1 MGDFIVSTNDGRTV
15 LAEERDIIK
24 LGDMQKITPEAP
36 RKKRFGIFEAGG
48 DLGGEPK
55 EVKGYRVRIFSSD
68 LGSNSNLLDG
78 KNSAIL
84 VTDGKTGD
92 SSTVMSNEPHLRLII
107 RDIFGK
113 RVIHAIP
120 VNYGNEGKHKM
131 FGGNFVWST
140 DSRFRNDVSEQ
151 PVALHDRV
159 EFSEGG
165 KTPTKYKI
173 FEGYDHFNNKP
184 LYKVT
189 DNEDYEGEW
198 HTNKSDAEKELNEL
212 NNSFGEGG
220 NIAKEN
226 NEMLHSQAKEA
237 KHHVDELHNILTSK
251 THIEPWVVAKMER
264 ATTDL
269 SDITHYLEGNNSKY
283 ENGGTIDQR
292 GDYMLLGRL
301 QSDCDYFLGFGN
313 GNEGR
318 LWAGNVKDQ
327 IAEMKSIYNR
337 LQVKPEWITMK
348 DINKYERQMKAKL
361 AEKGQMSNGGG
372 VDFGNNKVYK
382 LRAEGLN
389 DFLAFLQKGMYMR
402 VKSFTIKPIGVP
414 DVEVSFETDAS
425 LSEIKSKL
433 REVPDSHVMLE
444 TVKPINEYTGEREED
459 YEEYAKGGGVGK
471 NYYQQYG
478 VGKSKYVVN
487 YHDGKKTHRDGSEFY
502 DIAIF
507 KNKVDLNNFISK
519 LRNEGYSEKYA
530 DGGEVGKKV
539 FNQMQGIGKSKYVVN
554 YHDGKKTHKDGSEF
568 YDIAI
573 FKNKVDLNNF
583 IKKLTSEG
591 YVEKYSEGGKL
602 GSNLN
607 PHSFTLDELNN
618 LLRDKDIYISYFMS
632 GWSGITPAAENKFIF
647 TSISSLAFKQWKD
660 KKLTISNYGQIE
672 VDKGSENIGL
682 AIIVYEGESE
692 KPYTIRLYS
701 KDNIS
706 GLKEVAKEFI
716 TKMGRGGKLTSSQKA
731 KIEKVMHE
739 FKEGEL
745 HSGSKTGPVVKK
757 RDQAIAIALA
767 EANASKKMAD
777 GGKVSKFKVGDPVFG
792 ILSYFD
798 KIGYDL
804 AEDVLD
810 GNRYNGVILDIEYFA
825 DEDLETDYL
834 IEFEND
840 TTLFVPESEMGKKVF
855 HQFDENEMAD
865 GGGVDE
871 FGQGGEIKSGDVFLN
886 TERGN
891 LFEVRVK
898 TDTSFDGKKEKYY
911 VLKSI
916 PPNPNELPQVM
927 LVYEFER
934 YLKYGHFK
942 KQPKNKKMAAGGAVE
957 INSWVREKKGNA
969 RGQVY
974 EIDGDFV
981 KLQDKYGNK
990 GNTLFRISN
999 LKLSSRPRYAEG
1011 GGVDKNI
1018 ESTIITEEENA
1029 RLKQFIKHPIFKNY
1043 KEIGTFSSGGGY
1055 NHTMILLANNHVVT
1069 INWESGDVQYSY
1081 YTYKSIE
1088 EYAGE
1093 PEDAEKGWDNEFNAP
1108 ELIDGFPNY
1117 SDLDDKTF
1125 LDRMMA
1131 IKKAAGGKMTG
1142 WKHKK

>member
-1 MGDFIVSTNDGRTV
+1 MQSKLNGVVGQEITFDFQGEDKQGVIKEITDAGDYIVSTNDGRTV
-15 LAEERDIIK
+15 LAEEQDVIE
-24 LGDMQKITPEAP
+24 LGEMQKITPEAP
-36 RKKRFGIFEAGG
+36 RKKRFGLFESGG

-68 LGSNSNLLDG
+68 IKSNSNLLDG
-78 KNSAIL
+78 KNSAVLI
-84 VTDGKTGD
+84 TDGKTGD
-92 SSTVMSNEPHLRLII
+92 SSTVMSNEPHLRLIT
-107 RDIFGK
+107 REIFGK
-113 RVIHAIP
+113 KFLHAEP

-131 FGGNFVWST
+131 FGGTFLWSS

-151 PVALHDRV
+151 PIALHDRV
-159 EFSEGG
+159 EFAEGG
-165 KTPTKYKI
+165 TTSTKYKI

-198 HTNKSDAEKELNEL
+198 HTNKSDAEKELNDL
-212 NNSFGEGG
+212 NNSFAAGG
-220 NIAKEN
+220 NIAQEN
-226 NEMLHSQAKEA
+226 NEMLHTQAKEA

-251 THIEPWVVAKMER
+251 THIEPWIVAKMER

-269 SDITHYLEGNNSKY
+269 SDVTHYLDGNKMS
-283 ENGGTIDQR
+283 NGGTVDQR

-459 YEEYAKGGGVGK
+459 YSKGG
-471 NYYQQYG
+471 
-478 VGKSKYVVN
+478 
-487 YHDGKKTHRDGSEFY
+487 
-502 DIAIF
+502 I
-507 KNKVDLNNFISK
+507 
-519 LRNEGYSEKYA
+519 
-530 DGGEVGKKV
+530 
-539 FNQMQGIGKSKYVVN
+539 
-554 YHDGKKTHKDGSEF
+554 
-568 YDIAI
+568 
-573 FKNKVDLNNF
+573 
-583 IKKLTSEG
+583 
-591 YVEKYSEGGKL
+591 L
-602 GSNLN
+602 GSNFN
-607 PHSFTLDELNN
+607 PKSFTLEELNN
-618 LLRDKDIYISYFMS
+618 HINDKDIYISYFMS
-632 GWSGITPAAENKFIF
+632 GKSESETKSQFIF
-647 TSISSLAFKQWKD
+647 TSTASLAFKQWKE

-716 TKMGRGGKLTSSQKA
+716 TKMARGGKLTSSQKA

-777 GGKVSKFKVGDPVFG
+777 GG
-792 ILSYFD
+792 
-798 KIGYDL
+798 
-804 AEDVLD
+804 
-810 GNRYNGVILDIEYFA
+810 
-825 DEDLETDYL
+825 
-834 IEFEND
+834 
-840 TTLFVPESEMGKKVF
+840 
-855 HQFDENEMAD
+855 
-865 GGGVDE
+865 
-871 FGQGGEIKSGDVFLN
+871 
-886 TERGN
+886 
-891 LFEVRVK
+891 
-898 TDTSFDGKKEKYY
+898 
-911 VLKSI
+911 
-916 PPNPNELPQVM
+916 
-927 LVYEFER
+927 
-934 YLKYGHFK
+934 
-942 KQPKNKKMAAGGAVE
+942 
-957 INSWVREKKGNA
+957 
-969 RGQVY
+969 
-974 EIDGDFV
+974 
-981 KLQDKYGNK
+981 
-990 GNTLFRISN
+990 
-999 LKLSSRPRYAEG
+999 
-1011 GGVDKNI
+1011 GVDKNI

-1029 RLKQFIKHPIFKNY
+1029 KLKQFIKHPIFKNY
-1043 KEIGTFSSGGGY
+1043 KEIDTFSSGGGY

-1081 YTYKSIE
+1081 YTYKSID
-1088 EYAGE
+1088 EYAAE
-1093 PEDAEKGWDNEFNAP
+1093 PEDDEKGWDNEFNAP

-1131 IKKAAGGKMTG
+1131 FKKAAGGKMTG

>member
-1 MGDFIVSTNDGRTV
+1 MQSKYNGVVGQEITFDFQGEDKQGVIKEITDMGDYIVSTNDGRTV
-15 LAEERDIIK
+15 LAEEHDVIE
-24 LGDMQKITPEAP
+24 LGEMKKSTPEEP
-36 RKKRFGIFEAGG
+36 RKKRFGLFEDGG
-48 DLGGEPK
+48 NLGGEPRQL
-55 EVKGYRVRIFSSD
+55 KGYRVRVWSSD
-68 LGSNSNLLDG
+68 LGTSSNLLNN
-78 KNSAIL
+78 KKSAIL
-84 VTDGKTGD
+84 VTDGRTGD
-92 SSTVMSNEPHLRLII
+92 SSTVMENEPYLKLVEREIS
-107 RDIFGK
+107 GK
-113 RVIHAIP
+113 KVIHAIP

-159 EFSEGG
+159 EFAEGG

-212 NNSFGEGG
+212 NDSFAQGG
-220 NIAKEN
+220 SIEKEN
-226 NEMLHSQAKEA
+226 NQMLHNQAKEA
-237 KHHVDELHNILTSK
+237 KHHVDELHKILTSK

-269 SDITHYLEGNNSKY
+269 SDVTHYLDGNKMS
-283 ENGGTIDQR
+283 NGGTVDQR

-337 LQVKPEWITMK
+337 LEVKPEWITMK
-348 DINKYERQMKAKL
+348 DINKYERQMKAKM
-361 AEKGQMSNGGG
+361 AEKGQMSKGGG
-372 VDFGNNKVYK
+372 IDSGRNKVYK

-402 VKSFTIKPIGVP
+402 VKSFTIKPIGIP

-459 YEEYAKGGGVGK
+459 YAKGG
-471 NYYQQYG
+471 
-478 VGKSKYVVN
+478 
-487 YHDGKKTHRDGSEFY
+487 E
-502 DIAIF
+502 
-507 KNKVDLNNFISK
+507 
-519 LRNEGYSEKYA
+519 
-530 DGGEVGKKV
+530 
-539 FNQMQGIGKSKYVVN
+539 
-554 YHDGKKTHKDGSEF
+554 
-568 YDIAI
+568 
-573 FKNKVDLNNF
+573 
-583 IKKLTSEG
+583 
-591 YVEKYSEGGKL
+591 L
-602 GSNLN
+602 GSNFN

-632 GWSGITPAAENKFIF
+632 GWNGITPAAENKFIF
-647 TSISSLAFKQWKD
+647 TSTSSLAFKQWKD
-660 KKLTISNYGQIE
+660 KKLTISDFGQIE
-672 VDKGSENIGL
+672 VDKGSENIYL
-682 AIIVYEGESE
+682 TIIVYEGESE
-692 KPYTIRLYS
+692 KPYTIRIYS
-701 KDNIS
+701 KENIS
-706 GLKEVAKEFI
+706 GLKDFAKSLI
-716 TKMGRGGKLTSSQKA
+716 TKMGSGGKLTSAQKA

-767 EANASKKMAD
+767 EANASKKMA
-777 GGKVSKFKVGDPVFG
+777 
-792 ILSYFD
+792 
-798 KIGYDL
+798 
-804 AEDVLD
+804 
-810 GNRYNGVILDIEYFA
+810 R
-825 DEDLETDYL
+825 
-834 IEFEND
+834 
-840 TTLFVPESEMGKKVF
+840 
-855 HQFDENEMAD
+855 
-865 GGGVDE
+865 
-871 FGQGGEIKSGDVFLN
+871 
-886 TERGN
+886 
-891 LFEVRVK
+891 
-898 TDTSFDGKKEKYY
+898 
-911 VLKSI
+911 
-916 PPNPNELPQVM
+916 
-927 LVYEFER
+927 
-934 YLKYGHFK
+934 
-942 KQPKNKKMAAGGAVE
+942 GGAIE
-957 INSWVREKKGNA
+957 INSWVQEKKGNA

-974 EIDGDFV
+974 EIHGDFV
-981 KLQDKYGNK
+981 KLKDKYGNES
-990 GNTLFRISN
+990 NTLFRISN
-999 LKLSSRPRYAEG
+999 LKLSSRPRYVEG

-1018 ESTIITEEENA
+1018 ESSIITEEENA
-1029 RLKQFIKHPIFKNY
+1029 KLKQFIKHPIFKNY
-1043 KEIGTFSSGGGY
+1043 KEIDTFSSGGGY

-1093 PEDAEKGWDNEFNAP
+1093 PEDDEKGWDNEFNAP

>member
-1 MGDFIVSTNDGRTV
+1 MQSKLNGVVGQEITFDFQGEDKQGVIKEITDAGDYIVSTNDGRTV
-15 LAEERDIIK
+15 LAEEQDVIE
-24 LGDMQKITPEAP
+24 LGEMQKITPEAP
-36 RKKRFGIFEAGG
+36 RKKRFGLFESGG

-68 LGSNSNLLDG
+68 IKSNSNLLDG
-78 KNSAIL
+78 KNSAVL

-92 SSTVMSNEPHLRLII
+92 SSTVMSNEPHLRLIT
-107 RDIFGK
+107 REIFGK
-113 RVIHAIP
+113 KVLHAEP

-131 FGGNFVWST
+131 FGGTFLWSS

-151 PVALHDRV
+151 PIALHDRV
-159 EFSEGG
+159 EFAEGG
-165 KTPTKYKI
+165 TTSTKYKI

-198 HTNKSDAEKELNEL
+198 HTNKSDAGKELNDL
-212 NNSFGEGG
+212 NNSFAKGG
-220 NIAKEN
+220 NIAQEN
-226 NEMLHSQAKEA
+226 NEMLHTQAKEA

-269 SDITHYLEGNNSKY
+269 SDVTHYLDGNNSKY
-283 ENGGTIDQR
+283 DTGGTVDQR

-361 AEKGQMSNGGG
+361 AAENKMSKGGG
-372 VDFGNNKVYK
+372 FDSGSSKVYK
-382 LRAEGLN
+382 LRAESLN

-402 VKSFTIKPIGVP
+402 VKSFTVEPIGVP

-444 TVKPINEYTGEREED
+444 TVKSINEYTGEREED
-459 YEEYAKGGGVGK
+459 YSKGG
-471 NYYQQYG
+471 
-478 VGKSKYVVN
+478 
-487 YHDGKKTHRDGSEFY
+487 
-502 DIAIF
+502 I
-507 KNKVDLNNFISK
+507 
-519 LRNEGYSEKYA
+519 
-530 DGGEVGKKV
+530 
-539 FNQMQGIGKSKYVVN
+539 
-554 YHDGKKTHKDGSEF
+554 
-568 YDIAI
+568 
-573 FKNKVDLNNF
+573 
-583 IKKLTSEG
+583 
-591 YVEKYSEGGKL
+591 L
-602 GSNLN
+602 GSNFN
-607 PHSFTLDELNN
+607 PKAFTLEELNN
-618 LLRDKDIYISYFMS
+618 HINDKDIYISYFMS

-647 TSISSLAFKQWKD
+647 TSTSSLAFKQWKD

-706 GLKEVAKEFI
+706 GLKEFAKSLI
-716 TKMGRGGKLTSSQKA
+716 TKMGSGGKLTSAQKA

-757 RDQAIAIALA
+757 RDQAVAIALA
-767 EANASKKMAD
+767 EANAS
-777 GGKVSKFKVGDPVFG
+777 
-792 ILSYFD
+792 
-798 KIGYDL
+798 
-804 AEDVLD
+804 
-810 GNRYNGVILDIEYFA
+810 
-825 DEDLETDYL
+825 
-834 IEFEND
+834 
-840 TTLFVPESEMGKKVF
+840 
-855 HQFDENEMAD
+855 
-865 GGGVDE
+865 
-871 FGQGGEIKSGDVFLN
+871 
-886 TERGN
+886 
-891 LFEVRVK
+891 
-898 TDTSFDGKKEKYY
+898 
-911 VLKSI
+911 
-916 PPNPNELPQVM
+916 
-927 LVYEFER
+927 
-934 YLKYGHFK
+934 
-942 KQPKNKKMAAGGAVE
+942 KKMAAGGAVE

-1011 GGVDKNI
+1011 GSVDKNI
-1018 ESTIITEEENA
+1018 ESNIITEEENA

-1093 PEDAEKGWDNEFNAP
+1093 PEDDEKGWDNEFNAP